1 MGRLTDWH
9 THCFLPEHR
18 NPEDEEVMK
27 RRNVAGTGVA
37 DPERFKASLK
47 EAEIEQFALITLPRF
62 GKTNQSHQFIAE
74 VVAQF
79 PGRAIGIASVNPL
92 ESGAAAEFDEAVNK
106 FNMKGLKISPT
117 YQAMDPRSKD
127 CFEVYE
133 VAILHDVPVLFH
145 CGGGYTGSLE
155 FADPSLLDK
164 VALTYPDLKIVVC
177 HYGQPYM
184 EQTAILMRKNENVFA
199 DISARTHRPWQLYNG
214 IMIADEYKVSDRIL
228 FGTDY
233 PVREHKTAVD
243 EFQQINNWGQG
254 VNMPRIPEELIHDIM
269 YERPFSL
276 LGLEP

>member
-1 MGRLTDWH
+1 MGKLIDWH

-18 NPEDEEVMK
+18 NPEDEEIMK
-27 RRNVAGTGVA
+27 RTNVAGTGLA
-37 DPERFKASLK
+37 DPERFKASL
-47 EAEIEQFALITLPRF
+47 ELAGIEQFALITLPRF
-62 GKTNQSHQFIAE
+62 GNTNQPHQFIAD
-74 VVAQF
+74 VVKSF
-79 PGRAIGIASVNPL
+79 PGQAIGIASVNPL
-92 ESGAAAEFDEAVNK
+92 ESGAAQEFDEAVSK
-106 FNMKGLKISPT
+106 YNMKGLKISPT
-117 YQAMDPRSKD
+117 YQAMDPRSKE

-133 VAILHDVPVLFH
+133 VALSHDIPIWFH

-184 EQTAILMRKNENVFA
+184 EQTAILMRKNGNVFA

-214 IMIADEYKVSDRIL
+214 IMIADEYKVSERIL

-233 PVREHKTAVD
+233 PVREHKTAID
-243 EFQQINNWGQG
+243 EFQAINDWGQG
-254 VNMPRIPEELIHDIM
+254 VNMPRIADELIHDIM

-276 LGLEP
+276 LGLTP